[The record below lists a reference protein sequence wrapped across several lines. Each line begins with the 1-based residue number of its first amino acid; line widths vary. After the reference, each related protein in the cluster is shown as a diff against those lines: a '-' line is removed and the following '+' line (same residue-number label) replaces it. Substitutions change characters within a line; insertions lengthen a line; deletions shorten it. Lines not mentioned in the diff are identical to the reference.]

1 MAGSLSDV
9 VQGQSASII
18 RAASVTFGAGNAGT
32 WGTDAVERRGDGG
45 EAATEATPLRRSQ
58 SRRAGMLEQMD
69 LRGQEDIHDLLRRR
83 FLVAF
88 FVIVFLTLSAFTL
101 MLILF
106 VNAVRAFFL
115 YGDKPCDQPL
125 RLYMLATLGSHIL
138 HRVLSVGAQ
147 GMVQS
152 HTSKFLLGILL
163 SLPGSIVVAW
173 GVYMVCSSKTCWETN
188 PGLFYPTRNYIIM
201 QVACIPCFVL
211 LILASALSLR
221 RLVPLLSRLRQSP
234 GCQAAVQRLPRVEPS
249 APELLDPE
257 EGTVIDCPICMEPLS
272 SAKPGAE
279 VVRCPCSHHF
289 HLECL
294 STWCQSH
301 LDCPLCRAQVGEP
314 DEQSEQSAV

>member
-1 MAGSLSDV
+1 MGSLPDI
-9 VQGQSASII
+9 VQGQSTRLL
-18 RAASVTFGAGNAGT
+18 RAASATLGTGSAGT
-32 WGTDAVERRGDGG
+32 WNTDAVERTG
-45 EAATEATPLRRSQ
+45 ENGEVATEATPLRRSQ
-58 SRRAGMLEQMD
+58 SRREGMREQMEQ
-69 LRGQEDIHDLLRRR
+69 RSQEDIHDLFRRR

-88 FVIVFLTLSAFTL
+88 FIIVFFTLSAIIL

-106 VNAVRAFFL
+106 VSAVHAFFL
-115 YGDKPCDQPL
+115 YGDKPCDRPL
-125 RLYMLATLGSHIL
+125 RVYMLATLGSHIL
-138 HRVLSVGAQ
+138 HRVLSVGTQ
-147 GMVQS
+147 GMVES

-163 SLPGSIVVAW
+163 SVPGSLVVAW
-173 GVYMVCSSKTCWETN
+173 GLYMVCSSKTCWKTN

-249 APELLDPE
+249 APELLDLE
-257 EGTVIDCPICMEPLS
+257 DGTVIDCPICMEPLS
-272 SAKPGAE
+272 SSKPGTE

-301 LDCPLCRAQVGEP
+301 TDCPLCRAQVGEP
-314 DEQSEQSAV
+314 DEQTEQSAV

>member
-9 VQGQSASII
+9 IQGQARLL
-18 RAASVTFGAGNAGT
+18 RAASATLGTGSAGT
-32 WGTDAVERRGDGG
+32 WGSDAVEGTGDGAG
-45 EAATEATPLRRSQ
+45 AATEATPLRRSQ
-58 SRRAGMLEQMD
+58 SRRAGMLEQMEQ
-69 LRGQEDIHDLLRRR
+69 RGQEDIHDLLRRR

-88 FVIVFLTLSAFTL
+88 FIIILITLTAFIL
-101 MLILF
+101 MLVLF
-106 VNAVRAFFL
+106 VNAVHAFFM

-125 RLYMLATLGSHIL
+125 RFYMVATLGSHIL
-138 HRVLSVGAQ
+138 HRVLSFGTQ

-152 HTSKFLLGILL
+152 NHAKFLLGILL
-163 SLPGSIVVAW
+163 SVPGSLVVAW
-173 GVYMVCSSKTCWETN
+173 GLYMVCSSKTCWETN

-221 RLVPLLSRLRQSP
+221 RLVPLLSRLRQNP

-272 SAKPGAE
+272 NSKPGAS

-314 DEQSEQSAV
+314 DEQTEQSVV